1 MQPFFNRTRASIM
14 SWPTMNW
21 RCKSAFRFSR
31 SIVCQGM
38 YWNSALVATA
48 FVALVRGLRVR
59 ALVLP
64 REEPLDLSFFFAITS
79 PSGLVDLTFIQL
91 HSVVV
96 QISMGERQG
105 SRFGDF
111 SLGNHLRQSRGQLG
125 AGRFCSQPIALFRAQ
140 DSIVW
145 EEVGPEGDLL
155 GESFQP
161 HF

>member
-21 RCKSAFRFSR
+21 RCKSGFRFSR

-38 YWNSALVATA
+38 YWSSALVATA
-48 FVALVRGLRVR
+48 FVALARGLRVR
-59 ALVLP
+59 VLVLLT
-64 REEPLDLSFFFAITS
+64 EEPLGLSFLFAITS
-79 PSGLVDLTFIQL
+79 PFSLVDLTFIQL

-96 QISMGERQG
+96 QISMGERHG
-105 SRFGDF
+105 SCLRDF
-111 SLGNHLRQSRGQLG
+111 ALGSHLGQSRGQRG
-125 AGRFCSQPIALFRAQ
+125 AGRFCSQPIVLFRTQ
-140 DSIVW
+140 HSIVW
-145 EEVGPEGDLL
+145 ETIGSEGDLV

>member
-14 SWPTMNW
+14 FWPTMNW
-21 RCKSAFRFSR
+21 RCKSGFRFSR

-38 YWNSALVATA
+38 YWSSALVATA
-48 FVALVRGLRVR
+48 FVALARAVRVR
-59 ALVLP
+59 VFVLL
-64 REEPLDLSFFFAITS
+64 RGELLGLIFFFSITS
-79 PSGLVDLTFIQL
+79 PSSLVDLTLIQL
-91 HSVVV
+91 HSIVV

-105 SRFGDF
+105 SRLRDF
-111 SLGNHLRQSRGQLG
+111 DFGNHLRQSRGQRG

-140 DSIVW
+140 HSIVW
-145 EEVGPEGDLL
+145 EAVGPEGDLV